1 MARYSFVDAR
11 EIIMDNFEQ
20 LRICEALLFASD
32 RPLSS
37 IALAEQLAEGSDVD
51 AILLELQKKYET
63 SGVNLKMVAG
73 KWMFQTA
80 EDLSFLLRKEEDKER
95 KLSRAAVETLTII
108 AYHQPVTRAEI
119 EDVRGVGLSKG
130 TLDVLMEA
138 EWVRPLGRRRTHG
151 RPMTYGTT
159 ENFLVHFGLNSVKD
173 LPGLAELK
181 AAGFLENVNTSRLNL
196 LSDDEPTEEQPDLP
210 MDNDESSSE
219 GQVIS

>member
-1 MARYSFVDAR
+1 MTKNKDTH
-11 EIIMDNFEQ
+11 EQ

-37 IALAEQLAEGSDVD
+37 IALAEQLPEGSDVD
-51 AILLELQKKYET
+51 AILNALQEKYENA
-63 SGVNLKMVAG
+63 GVHLVEVAG

-80 EDLSFLLRKEEDKER
+80 SDLAFLLRKEEEKER
-95 KLSRAAVETLTII
+95 KLSRAAVETLAII

-119 EDVRGVGLSKG
+119 EEIRGVGVSKG

-138 EWVRPLGRRRTHG
+138 IWIRPLGRRRTPG

-159 ENFLVHFGLNSVKD
+159 EDFLVQFGLNSVKD

-181 AAGFLENVNTSRLNL
+181 AAGFLDNVNTSRLNL
-196 LSDDEPTEEQPDLP
+196 LSDEDESEEQPDLP
-210 MDNDESSSE
+210 MDDDESSSE
-219 GQVIS
+219 EQVIS

>member
-1 MARYSFVDAR
+1 
-11 EIIMDNFEQ
+11 MDNHEQ
-20 LRICEALLFASD
+20 MRICEALLFASD

-37 IALAEQLAEGSDVD
+37 IAIAEQLLEGTDVD
-51 AILLELQKKYET
+51 AILSNLQKKYT
-63 SGVNLKMVAG
+63 DAGVNLVEVAG

-80 EDLSFLLRKEEDKER
+80 SDLAFLLRKEEEKER
-95 KLSRAAVETLTII
+95 KLSRAAVETLAII

-119 EDVRGVGLSKG
+119 EEIRGVSASKG

-138 EWVRPLGRRRTHG
+138 LWVRPFGRRRTPG
-151 RPMTYGTT
+151 RPMTYGTS
-159 ENFLVHFGLNSVKD
+159 EDFLVHFGFNSVKD

-196 LSDDEPTEEQPDLP
+196 MSDVKPEEEQPDLP
-210 MDNDESSSE
+210 MDDDESSSE